1 MDKLSF
7 LSLTNQDKIAIFS
20 IIPLVLIAGLAIAVV
35 IINIVKKVKNKKNPP
50 KPFEFSPENKQLREE
65 IVNSLGGDENIVKV
79 SSERNKLIIDVV
91 DPTLIKTEEL
101 KVIENDGILLIGSSL
116 RIISVQTEFYDQL
129 LNYKEETNEEKHED
143 N

>member
-20 IIPLVLIAGLAIAVV
+20 IIPLVIIAGLAIAVV
-35 IINIVKKVKNKKNPP
+35 IINIVKKAKNKKNPP

-65 IVNSLGGDENIVKV
+65 IMNSLGGEKNIVKV

-116 RIISVQTEFYDQL
+116 RIISLQTEFYDQL
-129 LNYKEETNEEKHED
+129 LNYKEETNEEKYED

>member
-20 IIPLVLIAGLAIAVV
+20 LIPLVLIAGLAIAVV
-35 IINIVKKVKNKKNPP
+35 IINIVKKTKNKKNPP

-65 IVNSLGGDENIVKV
+65 IVNSLGGEKNIVKV

-101 KVIENDGILLIGSSL
+101 KVIENDGILLIGNSL